1 MLSFIFFEK
10 NIGYYWNVIKMLLYW
25 LRNIFIEFVITIVYI
40 SYIEVIENID

>member
-1 MLSFIFFEK
+1 
-10 NIGYYWNVIKMLLYW
+10 MLLYW